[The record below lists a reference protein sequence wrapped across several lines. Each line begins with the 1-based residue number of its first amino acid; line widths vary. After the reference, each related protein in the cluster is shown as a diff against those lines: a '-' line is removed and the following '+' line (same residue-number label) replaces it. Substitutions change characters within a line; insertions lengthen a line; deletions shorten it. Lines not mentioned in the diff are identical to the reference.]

1 VTDVFA
7 DQAQNDDI
15 TADILV
21 GEGKKY
27 KDVNELAKA
36 YINADSHLDE
46 LRRDLAQARAR
57 SDAEKNQEPVVP
69 PQQQQ
74 SDPTPAVPEKPQN
87 TEDLRTLVGRELEAL
102 TESKR
107 FEQNVE
113 TTAQTLIEHFGDAQK
128 ANQAVKEKA
137 RELGVSPDW
146 LRDSA
151 ARSPKAFYATMGLN
165 PEQQKRDT
173 NTPAPRSEIRLES
186 NNQNGKKNYA
196 YFEQMR
202 KNKDTRA
209 TYYSQ
214 SVQNEMHRLAKEQ
227 GDAFYA

>member
-1 VTDVFA
+1 MVDVFA
-7 DQAQNDDI
+7 DQAQNDDVTI
-15 TADILV
+15 DTLV

-27 KDVNELAKA
+27 RDVSELAKA
-36 YINADSHLDE
+36 YVNADSHIEE
-46 LRRDLAQARAR
+46 LRRDLAQARAK

-69 PQQQQ
+69 TQQQQ
-74 SDPTPAVPEKPQN
+74 SDPTPAVTERPQSN
-87 TEDLRTLVGRELEAL
+87 EDLRTLVGRELEAL

-113 TTAQTLIEHFGDAQK
+113 STAQTLIEHFGDAQK
-128 ANQAVKEKA
+128 ANQAVKDKA

-165 PEQQKRDT
+165 PDSERRDT
-173 NTPAPRSEIRLES
+173 STPAPKSEVRFES
-186 NNQNGKKNYA
+186 NQNNGKKNYA

>member
-1 VTDVFA
+1 VVDVFA
-7 DQAQNDDI
+7 DQAQNDDVTI
-15 TADILV
+15 DTLV

-27 KDVNELAKA
+27 RDVSELAKA
-36 YINADSHLDE
+36 YVNADSHIDE

-74 SDPTPAVPEKPQN
+74 SDPTPAVTERPQN

-113 TTAQTLIEHFGDAQK
+113 TTAQTLVDYFGDAQK
-128 ANQAVKEKA
+128 ANQAVKDKA

-151 ARSPKAFYATMGLN
+151 ARSPKAFYATMGINL
-165 PEQQKRDT
+165 EAEKRDT
-173 NTPAPRSEIRLES
+173 STPAPRSEIRLES
-186 NNQNGKKNYA
+186 NQNNGKKNYA
-196 YFEQMR
+196 YFEQLR
-202 KNKDTRA
+202 KSDKA

-214 SVQNEMHRLAKEQ
+214 SVQNEMHRLAREQ

>member
-1 VTDVFA
+1 MDVFA
-7 DQAQNDDI
+7 DQAQNDDV
-15 TADILV
+15 TFDTLV

-27 KDVNELAKA
+27 RDAAELAKA
-36 YINADSHLDE
+36 YVNADSHIEE

-69 PQQQQ
+69 TQQQQ
-74 SDPTPAVPEKPQN
+74 SDPTPAVTERPQSN
-87 TEDLRTLVGRELEAL
+87 EDLRTLVGRELEAL

-107 FEQNVE
+107 FEENVE
-113 TTAQTLIEHFGDAQK
+113 STAQTLVNHFGDAQK
-128 ANQAVKEKA
+128 ANQAVKDKA

-151 ARSPKAFYATMGLN
+151 ARSPKAFYATMGIN
-165 PEQQKRDT
+165 PDGNERRDSS
-173 NTPAPRSEIRLES
+173 TPAPRSDIRLES

-196 YFEQMR
+196 YFETLR
-202 KNKDTRA
+202 KSDKA

>member
-1 VTDVFA
+1 MDVFA
-7 DQAQNDDI
+7 DQAQNDDVTI
-15 TADILV
+15 DTLV

-27 KDVNELAKA
+27 RDENELAKA
-36 YINADSHLDE
+36 YANADSHIAE
-46 LRRDLAQARAR
+46 LRRDLAQARAK
-57 SDAEKNQEPVVP
+57 SDAEKNQEPVVQT
-69 PQQQQ
+69 QQHQP
-74 SDPTPAVPEKPQN
+74 DPAPAVTERPQN

-113 TTAQTLIEHFGDAQK
+113 TTAQTLIDHFGDAQK
-128 ANQAVKEKA
+128 ANQAVKDKA

-165 PEQQKRDT
+165 PESAKRDT
-173 NTPAPRSEIRLES
+173 STPAPRSEIRLES
-186 NNQNGKKNYA
+186 NQNNGKKNYA
-196 YFEQMR
+196 YFETLR
-202 KNKDTRA
+202 KSDKA

-214 SVQNEMHRLAKEQ
+214 PVQNEMHRLAKEQ

>member
-1 VTDVFA
+1 MVDVFA
-7 DQAQNDDI
+7 DKAQNDDVTI
-15 TADILV
+15 DTLV

-27 KDVNELAKA
+27 RDINELAKA
-36 YINADSHLDE
+36 YVNADGHIDE

-69 PQQQQ
+69 TQQQQ
-74 SDPTPAVPEKPQN
+74 ADPPPAVTERPQSN
-87 TEDLRTLVGRELEAL
+87 EDLRTLVGRELEAL

-113 TTAQTLIEHFGDAQK
+113 STAQTLVDYFGDAQK
-128 ANQAVKEKA
+128 ANQAVKDKA

-151 ARSPKAFYATMGLN
+151 ARSPKAFYATMGINL
-165 PEQQKRDT
+165 EAEKRDT
-173 NTPAPRSEIRLES
+173 STPAPRSDIRLET
-186 NNQNGKKNYA
+186 NQNNGKKNYA
-196 YFEQMR
+196 YFEQLR
-202 KNKDTRA
+202 KSDKA
-209 TYYSQ
+209 SYYSQ
-214 SVQNEMHRLAKEQ
+214 SVQNEMHRLAREQ

>member
-1 VTDVFA
+1 MVDVFA
-7 DQAQNDDI
+7 DQAQNDDVTI
-15 TADILV
+15 DTLV

-27 KDVNELAKA
+27 RDVSELAKA
-36 YINADSHLDE
+36 YVNADSHIDE

-74 SDPTPAVPEKPQN
+74 SDPTPAVTERPQN

-113 TTAQTLIEHFGDAQK
+113 TTAQTLVDYFGDAQK
-128 ANQAVKEKA
+128 ANQAVKDKA

-151 ARSPKAFYATMGLN
+151 ARSPKAFYATMGINL
-165 PEQQKRDT
+165 EAEKRDT
-173 NTPAPRSEIRLES
+173 STPAPRSEIRLES
-186 NNQNGKKNYA
+186 NQNNGKKNYA
-196 YFEQMR
+196 YFEQLR
-202 KNKDTRA
+202 KSDKA

-214 SVQNEMHRLAKEQ
+214 SVQNEMHRLAREQ

>member
-1 VTDVFA
+1 MVNVFA
-7 DQAQNDDI
+7 DQAQNDDVTI
-15 TADILV
+15 DTLV

-27 KDVNELAKA
+27 RDVSELAKA
-36 YINADSHLDE
+36 YVNADSHIDE

-74 SDPTPAVPEKPQN
+74 SDPTPAVSERPQN

-113 TTAQTLIEHFGDAQK
+113 TTAQTLVDYFGDAQK
-128 ANQAVKEKA
+128 ANQAVKDKA

-151 ARSPKAFYATMGLN
+151 ARSPKAFYATMGINL
-165 PEQQKRDT
+165 EAEKRDT
-173 NTPAPRSEIRLES
+173 STPAPRSEIRLES
-186 NNQNGKKNYA
+186 NQNNGKKNYA
-196 YFEQMR
+196 YFEQLR
-202 KNKDTRA
+202 KSDKA

-214 SVQNEMHRLAKEQ
+214 SVQNEMHRLAREQ